1 MYQQLIDDFVI
12 QEALPQTYS
21 EDAQTWIVPLLSQ
34 IEDQLQ
40 RRQQKGPLILGING
54 AQGTGKSTLAK
65 LLTSL
70 LEARRHHTANLSI
83 DDFYYSKSRRKQLAA
98 KIHPLLASR
107 GVPGTHDTQ
116 LLSQKLQELSAATA
130 SDRVVLPAFD
140 KAIDDCIAVE
150 CCPSI
155 NGPIDVIIIE
165 GWFIG
170 ALPQRS
176 AELDTPLNALEAV
189 ADADGSWRHYVNDQL
204 GQNYQ
209 ELFNQLHLLI
219 VLQAPDFA
227 QVFAWRRLQEEKL
240 RQHSPYGASGVML
253 EVELDRFIQHFER
266 ITRHCLASLP
276 QQADIVY
283 QLDKR
288 HRITGKLDNT
298 GGNG

>member
-1 MYQQLIDDFVI
+1 M
-12 QEALPQTYS
+12 
-21 EDAQTWIVPLLSQ
+21 
-34 IEDQLQ
+34 
-40 RRQQKGPLILGING
+40 
-54 AQGTGKSTLAK
+54 TLF
-65 LLTSL
+65 S
-70 LEARRHHTANLSI
+70 S
-83 DDFYYSKSRRKQLAA
+83 S
-98 KIHPLLASR
+98 
-107 GVPGTHDTQ
+107 
-116 LLSQKLQELSAATA
+116 LSAATA

-155 NGPIDVIIIE
+155 NGPIDVIISE
-165 GWFIG
+165 GCVIG

-189 ADADGSWRHYVNDQL
+189 ADDDGSWRHYVNDQL

-240 RQHSPYGASGVML
+240 RQHSPSGASGVML